1 MLSSLYTAISGLN
14 ANGVSLSVIGD
25 NVANMNTVGFK
36 RSRVT
41 FGDVLS
47 RAITGIGGHSQ
58 IGRGVIVTGVR
69 PLFNQGSFENTS
81 NALDMAI
88 DGDGFFIL
96 KDSEATYYTRAG
108 EFKVDKDGYI
118 VSPDGYRV
126 QGYQY
131 TATGVATGIM
141 DDINISAVNSPPNP
155 TSEVLIAANISS
167 ESSTITGG
175 FDIDDRN
182 NTSNFNTT
190 VTVYDSLGNA
200 HNLTIYFT
208 KTATNTWEWNAV
220 ADASEIDTTNY
231 VAGSISSDGTVVK
244 VASGTLTF
252 ASNGALDTE
261 SSVTYYDGAGGGNGI
276 DFLGAAPDQTID
288 FDFGTSVTTD
298 GGDGLDATTQFGS
311 DSTTLFISQDGYAA
325 GSLSNLNISED
336 GLITGIFTNGQT
348 KPLAQIALAKFEA
361 PQELVKM
368 GRNLFAES
376 YGSGEP
382 VVGRPANSGFGRV
395 LSNSLELSNVDLAE
409 EFINMISAQRG
420 FQANSRIVSTTDNL
434 LQELVNL
441 KR

>member
-1 MLSSLYTAISGLN
+1 MLSSLFSAISGLN

-36 RSRVT
+36 RSRVS

-47 RAITGIGGHSQ
+47 RAITGIGGNSQ
-58 IGRGVIVTGVR
+58 IGRGVIVTDVS
-69 PLFNQGSFENTS
+69 PIFNQGSFETTS

-96 KDSEATYYTRAG
+96 KDSDATYYTRAG
-108 EFKVDKDGYI
+108 QFQVDKDGYI
-118 VSPDGYRV
+118 VNPDGYRV

-131 TATGVATGIM
+131 TNTGQATGVI
-141 DDINISAVNSPPNP
+141 DDINISAVNSPPNA
-155 TSEVLIAANISS
+155 TTEVLIAANLSS

-190 VTVYDSLGNA
+190 VTVFDSLGNS
-200 HNLTIYFT
+200 HNVTVYFT
-208 KTATNTWEWNAV
+208 KTAANTWDWNVV
-220 ADASEIDTTNY
+220 ADATEVSSTT
-231 VAGSISSDGTVVK
+231 VSSDGTVALI
-244 VASGTLTF
+244 ASGTITF
-252 ASNGALDTE
+252 DTNGALDTE
-261 SSVTYYDGAGGGNGI
+261 SAITYYNTGGTGI
-276 DFLGAAPDQTID
+276 DFNGATAAQAID
-288 FDFGTSVTTD
+288 FDFGTSITTD
-298 GGDGLDATTQFGS
+298 GGDGLDATTQFGT
-311 DSTTLFISQDGYAA
+311 DSTTLFIDQDGYTA
-325 GSLSNLNISED
+325 GSLTTLNISED

-348 KPLAQIALAKFEA
+348 KPLAQIALAKFVA
-361 PQELVKM
+361 PQELVKL

-376 YGSGEP
+376 YASGQP
-382 VVGRPANSGFGRV
+382 VIGEPANSGFGRV

-409 EFINMISAQRG
+409 EFITMISAQRG
-420 FQANSRIVSTTDNL
+420 FQANSRIVTTTDDL